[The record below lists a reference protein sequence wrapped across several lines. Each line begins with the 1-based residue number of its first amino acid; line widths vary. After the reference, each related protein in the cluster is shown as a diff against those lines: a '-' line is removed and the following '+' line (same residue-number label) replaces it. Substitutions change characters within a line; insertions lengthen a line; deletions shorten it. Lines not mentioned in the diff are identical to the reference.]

1 LERGFAV
8 DLVQATPGNDFR
20 HAVPEGAR
28 LVDLNARR
36 ALSSLP
42 PLVRYLRRE
51 RPQVLISGA
60 IQTNLV
66 AVWAKWLAHIPL
78 RLILTEH
85 NVISGI
91 IAHASDVRARTTP
104 FFVRRFYPW
113 ADDLL
118 CVSLGVAKDLSG
130 VLRDEGR
137 TIHVVYNPIISPEFW
152 QNANAPFE
160 DPRLNGDSRP
170 IVLAV
175 SRLHYHK
182 DIPTLFQAFAILR
195 QSVDARLILLGDGEE
210 RGRLEILARDLG
222 IEASVKFLGSV
233 ENPLPYMKVAKVLAL
248 SSLEEGLPTVLIEA
262 LAVGLPIV
270 STDCEAG
277 PREILRDGAYGTLVP
292 VGDSSGMADA
302 ILNVL
307 RGSQLPKIPQ
317 EALDRFQRDRVIDQY
332 LGIMGIGTVSPQ
344 S

>member
-1 LERGFAV
+1 
-8 DLVQATPGNDFR
+8 
-20 HAVPEGAR
+20 
-28 LVDLNARR
+28 
-36 ALSSLP
+36 
-42 PLVRYLRRE
+42 
-51 RPQVLISGA
+51 
-60 IQTNLV
+60 
-66 AVWAKWLAHIPL
+66 
-78 RLILTEH
+78 
-85 NVISGI
+85 
-91 IAHASDVRARTTP
+91 
-104 FFVRRFYPW
+104 
-113 ADDLL
+113 
-118 CVSLGVAKDLSG
+118 
-130 VLRDEGR
+130 
-137 TIHVVYNPIISPEFW
+137 
-152 QNANAPFE
+152 
-160 DPRLNGDSRP
+160 
-170 IVLAV
+170 
-175 SRLHYHK
+175 
-182 DIPTLFQAFAILR
+182 
-195 QSVDARLILLGDGEE
+195 
-210 RGRLEILARDLG
+210 LARDLG